1 MKSSLDLKKLR
12 AFQFV
17 ARHQNL
23 RHAASALHLS
33 VPAISIQMRALE
45 QELKVKLL
53 DRVGNKMVVTPAG
66 EAFSRKVDKIL
77 LAVDEAVESVSQ
89 EPSRPVPLSLAI
101 GTDLAKH
108 FSDRIAQFIRQHP
121 NVEFVLRIRR
131 SQETLALVQD
141 GTVDLGIGYF
151 EKVPRDLAKRPFRKS
166 GFALAYPADHPLHQ
180 IRNPAPRE
188 VAQHR
193 LIILQRESDMGKR
206 LWHSFAKA
214 GSEPMSVIESGNC
227 HLSLEFAAKKIGVA
241 LVHNACLTQWAPKSL
256 QTVDFSRCLGKVD
269 IAGIWRRSHALSRH
283 HLALLDLLSRQTI

>member
-12 AFQFV
+12 TFQLV
-17 ARHQNL
+17 ARHQSL
-23 RHAASALHLS
+23 RHAASAMHLS
-33 VPAISIQMRALE
+33 VPAVSIQMRALE
-45 QELKVKLL
+45 DELKVKLL
-53 DRVGNKMVVTPAG
+53 DRVGNKMVMTPAG
-66 EAFSRKVDKIL
+66 EILNRKIDTIL
-77 LAVDEAVESVSQ
+77 LAVDDAVDAVSQ
-89 EPSRPVPLSLAI
+89 KPSKPVPISLAI

-108 FSDRIAQFIRQHP
+108 FSDRIAQFIRQNP
-121 NVEFVLRIRR
+121 NVEFMLRIRR

-151 EKVPRDLAKRPFRKS
+151 EKVPRDLAKRAFRKS
-166 GFALAYPADHPLHQ
+166 GFALAYPTDHPLHQ

-206 LWHSFAKA
+206 LWQSLGKA

-241 LVHNACLTQWAPKSL
+241 LVHSACLAQWTPRSL

-269 IAGIWRRSHALSRH
+269 IASIWRRSQPLSRH
-283 HLALLDLLSRQTI
+283 HLALLDLLSRQTN